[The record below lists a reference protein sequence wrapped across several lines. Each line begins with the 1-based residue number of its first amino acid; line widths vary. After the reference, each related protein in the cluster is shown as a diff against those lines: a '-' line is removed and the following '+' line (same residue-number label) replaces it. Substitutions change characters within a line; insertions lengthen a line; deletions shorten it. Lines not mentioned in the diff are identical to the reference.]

1 LQQYTAPKAILSGLA
16 ILLGVRPVL
25 GFLCGYPC
33 DQMYQMAKGVSS
45 SLDAIVD
52 LLENFGRFLGH
63 LDIYTTAA
71 HTPAMDET
79 MIRIMLD
86 LLATLALV
94 TKELKQG
101 QSSQSVLADALPY

>member
-1 LQQYTAPKAILSGLA
+1 
-16 ILLGVRPVL
+16 
-25 GFLCGYPC
+25 
-33 DQMYQMAKGVSS
+33 MYQMAKGVSS

-52 LLENFGRFLGH
+52 LLEHFGHFLSH
-63 LDIYTTAA
+63 LDIYSTAA
-71 HTPAMDET
+71 HTPAMDEI

-101 QSSQSVLADALPY
+101 QSSQSVLSDTSP